1 LTTKCEHQI
10 EWRENKGINAAR
22 WRQVERPMFVA
33 QKDNSKQVQLEA
45 IKNGAVVSTYK
56 HKKKN
61 EGVEERLE
69 INSATKQDDSQS
81 WLHASGKRML
91 LDTCEGIQVSSY
103 IYPVIHGTK
112 CEVNIKINAT
122 ANKLTWWRY

>member
-1 LTTKCEHQI
+1 M
-10 EWRENKGINAAR
+10 
-22 WRQVERPMFVA
+22 ERPIFVA

-69 INSATKQDDSQS
+69 INSATKQDDS
-81 WLHASGKRML
+81 
-91 LDTCEGIQVSSY
+91 
-103 IYPVIHGTK
+103 
-112 CEVNIKINAT
+112 
-122 ANKLTWWRY
+122 